1 MHTPVQRRIALVF
14 PKKTKPIIILTYLPS
29 TKSVKIMP
37 VINHTINTMSPT
49 LSDHLAQRAA
59 AIRLLIL
66 DIDGVLTDG
75 RLLMGA
81 NGEVFKA
88 FHTLDGHGIKM
99 LQQSGVDV
107 AVITAR
113 NDSAVAARVQQ
124 LGIKHYFH
132 GVHDKRAAYTQLR
145 EQTGLAEHQC
155 AFVGD
160 DVIDLPVLVRCGL
173 PIAVANAHDF
183 VKQHAVYTTQAVGG
197 AGAVREVCDLLMRSQ
212 GTLDALLQEY
222 LK

>member
-1 MHTPVQRRIALVF
+1 
-14 PKKTKPIIILTYLPS
+14 
-29 TKSVKIMP
+29 
-37 VINHTINTMSPT
+37 MSPT

-59 AIRLLIL
+59 AVRLLIL
-66 DIDGVLTDG
+66 DVDGVLTDG

-99 LQQSGVDV
+99 LQQSGVAV

-124 LGIKHYFH
+124 LGIQHYFH

-155 AFVGD
+155 AFAGD

-173 PIAVANAHDF
+173 PVAVANAHDF